1 MEAAKTFE
9 EYEAQIASIR
19 IGANKRRAEA
29 WAMVPETVLGIQLN
43 PITPAIYSLLVGT
56 GNAYFT
62 GRIPKEGDLR
72 NFIWF
77 CSPSF
82 HPDEPK
88 PAIFRKAWLMAK
100 LNMRLRRGST
110 KKNRSAVM
118 MGNFYKACLQI
129 HEIVAATFK
138 DGIPNVETEEPTI
151 PLAASL
157 EAQLVDVFACAY
169 QQWPMPKPVRHTPI
183 KQLYQLARCIDRRG
197 LGKDAKYYDADE
209 NRVTKQFLEGVNAR
223 N

>member
-77 CSPSF
+77 CSPQF
-82 HPDEPK
+82 NPDAPLASLRLK
-88 PAIFRKAWLMAK
+88 WWQMV
-100 LNMRLRRGST
+100 RLRLALIRGANW
-110 KKNRSAVM
+110 KNRNEAIIS
-118 MGNFYKACLQI
+118 NFYRACLQI
-129 HEIVAATFK
+129 HEIIHGTFK
-138 DGIPNVETEEPTI
+138 DGVPNVETGEAQL

-157 EAQLVDVFACAY
+157 EAQVIDIFAREY
-169 QQWPMPKPVRHTPI
+169 QQWPLPNPVRHTPI
-183 KQLYQLARCIDRRG
+183 KQLYQLARCIDRNK
-197 LGKDAKYYDADE
+197 LGRDAKYHDSDE
-209 NRVTKQFLEGVNAR
+209 NTATREFLTGLNRR